1 MLSYA
6 RRDLLRNP
14 RRTLASLVGVVL
26 GVGLFSAVLFFID
39 GSGASMTRRAIA
51 PVTIDTQTVL
61 TFPYGEG
68 VRLSERVAATGSLR
82 AGERTRITLTV
93 KNRGA
98 SAANEVVVRDR
109 LPSGLTYVRGSARGA
124 GTPIPDVGRESPF
137 AYGPAQIGHNIGTVA
152 PGASVN
158 LSYLVR
164 ATSSLPSAA
173 KLPLRGTISSRENL
187 VPKSANAPQ
196 LSSLGQLRNRIA
208 ALPGVASADEL
219 AFAELPPGSLHAGG
233 RSVQGPV
240 KVFGFD
246 RAYAK
251 HNPSIR
257 LSTGSFNPKSAVLS
271 AEASRGLAGAGPGS
285 MVKLTLPGE
294 GPPVNLAVS
303 GVADLSRARGL
314 FESRQ
319 GGQLGNFLYIPHSIV
334 VSPAL
339 FRKLVLPAFRNA
351 AAARG
356 TALKVKSPPTLE
368 VDSLIKR
375 SLLNSDPATAL
386 GQTASIA
393 KQIEAIAVGQS
404 FVLDNISNALAVAR
418 ADADAAKQMFL
429 LLGLPGLLLASFLAA
444 YAGSILAAAQRREQ
458 ANLRLRGAHRGHLT
472 RILVYRTAAL
482 AGVGSLLGTLFGFG
496 TALVVLGRSVLFE
509 ASFGALVLSA
519 LVATGAGV
527 LATGLALYLPGRR
540 ALGREVSGERREMAL
555 DRPPVWRRLRLDY
568 GAVSVV
574 TIASVIALRSGAFNA
589 PTASVSTGQS
599 ASLSPHLLLLPLSAW
614 FAGTLLSVRAFE
626 ALARRLPVTAPP
638 RFGPLVRGIL
648 SRSLSRRPRGLITGI
663 VGVGLVVAF
672 GVGLA
677 SFAATYDAAKQAD
690 SKFTVGS
697 NLRITPSP
705 LSPRSHPAGYAA
717 ALEVPGVAKATPV
730 VASLENTFI
739 RSRANSDVKDLAAID
754 PASFSKTAALS
765 DQFFPASSAAK
776 AMAALNADPAAIL
789 LDPETADVLKLGIGD
804 RVDVVL
810 ARGTKN
816 QRLTR
821 MNVAGF
827 FNRFPG
833 FPDGLNAV
841 VNLDYY
847 RSQTKSPKVDFF
859 LARTTDQSGAGLT
872 HALSSLNAGPAGS
885 DPLYIDSTETTFNKD
900 QSSLTALNIRGL
912 LNLDSGYTLA
922 ISAAVIAIFV
932 FGLMLQRRREYV
944 TLRAQ
949 GMPSRKLQLLVLGEA
964 AFVGI
969 SGLVAGAIVG
979 GLMGLL
985 LVHILQ
991 PLFILPPIATPPIAA
1006 SALLAGLVLG
1016 ATAASTLAALAILR
1030 RLSPSEILREQ

>member
-39 GSGASMTRRAIA
+39 GSGASMTRRAVA
-51 PVTIDTQTVL
+51 PVTIDMQTVL
-61 TFPYGEG
+61 TSPYGESL
-68 VRLSERVAATGSLR
+68 RLAERATAGSLQV
-82 AGERTRITLTV
+82 GGRTRIILTV
-93 KNRGA
+93 RNRGA
-98 SAANEVVVRDR
+98 SAAHEVVVRDR
-109 LPSGLTYVRGSARGA
+109 LPRSLTYVPGSATQA
-124 GTPIPDVGRESPF
+124 STPIPDVGGQTPF
-137 AYGPAQIGHNIGTVA
+137 AYGPAKLGHDVGTIA
-152 PGASVN
+152 PGRSVT

-164 ATSSLPSAA
+164 AGSAAPSVASLP
-173 KLPLRGTISSRENL
+173 LLGTVSSREIL
-187 VPKSANAPQ
+187 VPKAANAAQ
-196 LSSLGQLRNRIA
+196 LSSLDQLRQRIA
-208 ALPGVASADEL
+208 TLPGIASADKL
-219 AFAELPPGSLHAGG
+219 AFAELPPGSLRVGG

-246 RAYAK
+246 RTYAE
-251 HNPSIR
+251 HNPTIK
-257 LSTGSFNPKSAVLS
+257 LAAGSFAPNSAVLS
-271 AEASRGLAGAGPGS
+271 AEAARSLGGAGPGS
-285 MVKLTLPGE
+285 TVKLSLPG
-294 GPPVNLAVS
+294 GRPAANLAVS
-303 GVADLSRARGL
+303 GVADLSRAKGL

-319 GGQLGNFLYIPHSIV
+319 GGQLGNFLYIPNSIV
-334 VSPAL
+334 ISSDM
-339 FRKLVLPAFRNA
+339 FRSLVLPAFRHA

-356 TALKVKSPPTLE
+356 AALKVKSPPTLE
-368 VDSLIKR
+368 VDSLVKR

-386 GQTASIA
+386 GQTVSIA
-393 KQIEAIAVGQS
+393 KRIEAVSVGQS
-404 FVLDNISNALAVAR
+404 FVLDNISNALGVAR
-418 ADADAAKQMFL
+418 ADADAAKRMFL

-482 AGVGSLLGTLFGFG
+482 AGVGSLLGTLVGFG
-496 TALVVLGRSVLFE
+496 TALAVLGSAAMFE
-509 ASFGALVLSA
+509 APFGALALSG
-519 LVATGAGV
+519 LLATGAGV
-527 LATGLALYLPGRR
+527 VATALALYLPGRR
-540 ALGREVSGERREMAL
+540 ALAREVIGERREMAL
-555 DRPPVWRRLRLDY
+555 DRPPLWRRLRLDFV
-568 GAVSVV
+568 AVLAVAA
-574 TIASVIALRSGAFNA
+574 ASVIALRNGAFDA
-589 PTASVSTGQS
+589 PIASVSTGQS
-599 ASLSPHLLLLPLSAW
+599 VALSTHLLLLPLGAW
-614 FAGTLLSVRAFE
+614 FAGTLLSVRVFE
-626 ALARRLPVTAPP
+626 VLAKRLPVSGPP

-648 SRSLSRRPRGLITGI
+648 SRSLSRRPKGLVTGI

-697 NLRITPSP
+697 NLRISPSP
-705 LSPRSHPAGYAA
+705 LSTHSHPAGYAA

-730 VASLENTFI
+730 VASLENAFI
-739 RSRANSDVKDLAAID
+739 RSRANSDVKDLAAIE
-754 PASFSKTAALS
+754 PVSFAATAALS
-765 DQFFPASSAAK
+765 DQFFPGSTAAK
-776 AMAALNADPAAIL
+776 AMAALRATPSAIL
-789 LDPETADVLKLGIGD
+789 LDPETADVLKLSIGD
-804 RVDVVL
+804 KVDVVL

-821 MNVAGF
+821 MTVAGL

-833 FPDGLNAV
+833 FPYGLSAV
-841 VNLDYY
+841 VNLAYY
-847 RSQTKSPKVDFF
+847 QSQTKRRQVDFF
-859 LARTTDQSGAGLT
+859 LARTSDQSAAGLNR
-872 HALSSLNAGPAGS
+872 ALDSLNAGPAAS

-922 ISAAVIAIFV
+922 ISAAVIAMFV

-949 GMPSRKLQLLVLGEA
+949 GMASRKLQLLVLGEA

-969 SGLVAGAIVG
+969 SGLIAGVIVG

-985 LVHILQ
+985 LVQIIK

-1006 SALLAGLVLG
+1006 SALLVILVL
-1016 ATAASTLAALAILR
+1016 AAIAASTFAALTILR